1 MLFTSSTPLQS
12 DFDVSFPSVNAIGVF
27 DTTLTDYERVR
38 LNAMEERV
46 LPPYVRIKIVF
57 AQANAGDREEEIE
70 ASVSS
75 AFEL

>member
-1 MLFTSSTPLQS
+1 M
-12 DFDVSFPSVNAIGVF
+12 F
-27 DTTLTDYERVR
+27 DTTLIIDYERVR

-70 ASVSS
+70 ANVSA
-75 AFEL
+75 AFELRQAVERGGGRGGGGVLHRG